1 MASYTVVTEGISIM
15 APLTESDKR
24 SLHATISKSVR
35 DAVLETV
42 PAAVHDAMTDRVDE
56 LIKAHHAECTTERER
71 LDSIV
76 RDAVQKTTQRH
87 ALYLKIII
95 GLGAA
100 YGLIDVSKATSL
112 FGLLQ

>member
-1 MASYTVVTEGISIM
+1 MAT
-15 APLTESDKR
+15 LTESDKR
-24 SLHATISKSVR
+24 SLYATIAKSVR
-35 DAVLETV
+35 EAVLDTV
-42 PAAVHDAMTDRVDE
+42 PEAVTTSMSDRVAE
-56 LIKAHHAECTTERER
+56 LIKAHHTECASERER
-71 LDSIV
+71 LDATV
-76 RDAVQKTTQRH
+76 REAVQKTTQRH